1 MNSAPELNSAPERSP
16 TSTKDNRSWN
26 RSVLVSALLFAVV
39 GLSLQAWRL
48 QVLAATYDQG
58 IFLQVLWNTLHGHPF
73 ESTLSSQLSASVVHD
88 GQLPALGYH
97 RLGQHFTPVLLLWAP
112 VVGLLG
118 AGALPLVQVGLMTGA
133 GLVLHRFALHTLGN
147 SSDRLAALLACSFFG
162 ANAVLGPTWGNFTDL
177 CQLPLAFFLLLW
189 GLQQRRLWLVALCT
203 VLIPMI
209 REDTGVLLMGVSL
222 WLLLRRNKQ
231 WLLAL
236 LIGTVGIGWVVI
248 VTNGLM
254 PLFSEDNSR
263 RFMVENFG
271 QFLGERERASSLDVG
286 GMVLSQPFAILREI
300 FNEPDHTI
308 RYLFA
313 QSLPLLFIPLISLDG
328 WLLMGLPF
336 LGLLLAQGK
345 PPPLDINVRYA
356 LLVVPGLFA
365 GAVLWWERHSSAFHR
380 PRLRSAWIGAIGL
393 SILLTI
399 TSNPNRSL
407 SFIIPDSVRPWIHT
421 NPVQLFDHGQAARRI
436 VKQIPQTASVAATT
450 PLVPLLAERE
460 VLVRFPRSWRY
471 RDRAGLTREVD
482 WIAADL
488 EILNRHQALSDGDR
502 KELVRIMK
510 LIPELSPA
518 YGVVDVHGGIVLL
531 GRGLTDQA
539 DAVERLANLFT
550 KLEPGIQERSTR
562 SRPSSVV
569 IDRGD

>member
-1 MNSAPELNSAPERSP
+1 MNPAAEPSPAAAPRPRRHL
-16 TSTKDNRSWN
+16 
-26 RSVLVSALLFAVV
+26 VLGAALLFAVV
-39 GLSLQAWRL
+39 GLALQWWRL

-73 ESTLSSQLSASVVHD
+73 ESTLSSQLSASVAFD
-88 GQLPALGYH
+88 DQLPALGYR
-97 RLGQHFTPVLLLWAP
+97 RLGQHFTPALMLWAP
-112 VVGLLG
+112 LVGLLG
-118 AGALPLVQVGLMTGA
+118 ASAMPLVQVGLMTAA
-133 GLVLHRFALHTLGN
+133 GLVLHRWARGSLGPGK
-147 SSDRLAALLACSFFG
+147 DRLAALLACSFFG

-177 CQLPLAFFLLLW
+177 CQLPLALFLLIW
-189 GLQQRRLWLVALCT
+189 GLQRRCWWLVGVCT

-209 REDTGVLLMGVSL
+209 REDTGVLLVGVGL
-222 WLLLRRNKQ
+222 WMLCRRQ
-231 WLLAL
+231 GPWPLAV
-236 LIGTVGIGWVVI
+236 LIGGVGLGWVVL

-271 QFLGERERASSLDVG
+271 QFLGDRDRASSLDVG
-286 GMVLSQPFAILREI
+286 SRILAQPLAILREI
-300 FNEPDHTI
+300 LNEPDRTL
-308 RYLFA
+308 RYLLA
-313 QSLPLLFIPLISLDG
+313 QGLPLLFVPLIALDA

-365 GAVLWWERHSSAFHR
+365 GAVLWWQTHPWAFHR
-380 PRLRSAWIGAIGL
+380 PRLQPVWIGAIGL

-407 SFIIPDSVRPWIHT
+407 SFLIPDSVQPWIHT
-421 NPVQLFDHGQAARRI
+421 GPAQLWSHGQAA
-436 VKQIPQTASVAATT
+436 KTLLSQIPAYASASATT

-471 RDRAGLTREVD
+471 LDRAGHAKDVD

-488 EILNRHQALSDGDR
+488 EMLSRHLAVSNGDR
-502 KELVRIMK
+502 DELALILK

-518 YGVVDVHGGIVLL
+518 YGVLDVQGGIVLL
-531 GRGLTDQA
+531 ARGQKDRP
-539 DAVERLANLFT
+539 DALMRLAHLSDC
-550 KLEPGIQERSTR
+550 LQQDLVRYSPG
-562 SRPSSVV
+562 
-569 IDRGD
+569 